1 MSKKYPE
8 LVQFVKENSNDEQ
21 MQKAINE
28 YQYFAKVYS
37 EIDYTLRFD
46 IKNLDH
52 NIRDRLDIN
61 DKELLEHPKLSQVI
75 EEVKLEFAESIF
87 FHSNDLNQEVYNYA
101 WQIYQEVLAAKAK
114 SKALAKAKEASS

>member
-8 LVQFVKENSNDEQ
+8 LVQFFKENSNDEQ

-101 WQIYQEVLAAKAK
+101 W
-114 SKALAKAKEASS
+114 